1 VLLGCCYILLLFTIG
16 FKLEFTIIFLL
27 VFFLLASYRKSILLL
42 FQRNKSIVFSR
53 YIIQQTE
60 HFLLDDSGRCQ
71 FNNQQKLQLSASS
84 QINLWGYWLVFTDT
98 CVTQKFIFKDS
109 LTAKDQ
115 ARVARTIMRI
125 RQFPNLA
132 VKPL

>member
-1 VLLGCCYILLLFTIG
+1 VLLSGCYILLLFTIG
-16 FKLEFTIIFLL
+16 FKLWSTIIFLL
-27 VFFLLASYRKSILLL
+27 VFFLLVSHRKLIFLRLQCNTSIA
-42 FQRNKSIVFSR
+42 FSR
-53 YIIQQTE
+53 YTIQKTE
-60 HFLLDDSGRCQ
+60 HFLLDDIGGCQ

-98 CVTQKFIFKDS
+98 CATQKFIFKDS
-109 LTAKDQ
+109 LSAKDQ

-132 VKPL
+132 IESL